1 MKIIKINSKFWKG
14 KTSHGK
20 NNSNA
25 YIIIEKQKK
34 LFIKDFG
41 TGNLKEF

>member
-20 NNSNA
+20 NNST
-25 YIIIEKQKK
+25 IIEKQKK
-34 LFIKDFG
+34 LFI
-41 TGNLKEF
+41 